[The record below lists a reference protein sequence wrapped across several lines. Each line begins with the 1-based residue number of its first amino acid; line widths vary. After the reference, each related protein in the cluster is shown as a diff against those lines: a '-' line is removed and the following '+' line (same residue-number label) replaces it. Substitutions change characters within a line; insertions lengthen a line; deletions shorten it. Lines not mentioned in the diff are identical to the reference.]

1 MMNETTLN
9 AADLAIE
16 SRLLKKAV
24 IATDAMSDGEKAP
37 LIQLLDAVLESAP
50 LFGFGK
56 ITVLAITAIT
66 NVRQALEN
74 AMANAELSEI
84 NEEDF
89 NYE

>member
-1 MMNETTLN
+1 MNETTLN